1 MKKKA
6 IAISAAI
13 AVLLAAVGFFAYR
26 FTHDPN
32 DFRVVLDLYFLNTN
46 SSSIAPEEREIHFS
60 RPEELPGAVVAEL
73 IAGPA
78 SSDEGIIPES
88 TELLSLVSD
97 GQGGL
102 TVDFSSG
109 FYSGDSSRDIMAVY
123 SVIKSLCGINNI
135 QRVQVTVNGEAV
147 KAPDGSEIGFLTSDD
162 INISTETAS
171 SDSRNVTLYFSDASG
186 TTLLKEIRT
195 VHVTDRQPLEQYIIN
210 ELIKGP
216 YDETALAGIL
226 SADTVVASVE
236 TTDGI
241 CFVNFRAN
249 FLDKNSSSAG
259 GERLVI
265 YSIVNSLTELADIQY
280 VQFLFDGKKTDKF
293 GSMDVS
299 GLFTRDESLITQQ

>member
-1 MKKKA
+1 MKKKT
-6 IAISAAI
+6 IAI
-13 AVLLAAVGFFAYR
+13 AVAAAVLLSLAGFFAYQ

-32 DFRVVLDLYFLNTN
+32 DFRVVLDLYFLNTR
-46 SSSIAPEEREIHFS
+46 SSSIAAEEREIHFS

-73 IAGPA
+73 IEGP
-78 SSDEGIIPES
+78 SSADEGVIPEN

-97 GQGGL
+97 GRGGL
-102 TVDFSSG
+102 TVDFSSE

-135 QRVQVTVNGEAV
+135 QRVMVTVNGEAV

-171 SDSRNVTLYFSDASG
+171 SDSRSVTLYFTDTSG
-186 TTLLKEIRT
+186 SMLLKEVRT
-195 VHVTDRQPLEQYIIN
+195 VQVTDRQPVEQYIIN

-216 YDETALAGIL
+216 YDETNLAGIL

-236 TTDGI
+236 TTDNI

-259 GERLVI
+259 RERLVI
-265 YSIVNSLTELADIQY
+265 YSIVNSLTELPEIQY

-299 GLFTRDESLITQQ
+299 GLFSRDDSLIAQQ